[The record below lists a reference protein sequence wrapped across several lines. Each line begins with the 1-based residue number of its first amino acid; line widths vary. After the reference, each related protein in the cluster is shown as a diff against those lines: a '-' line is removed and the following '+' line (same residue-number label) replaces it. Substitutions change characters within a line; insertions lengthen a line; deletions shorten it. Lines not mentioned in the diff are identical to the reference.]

1 MSLITPFLVFKEVPC
16 SSVHFL
22 LLTQSVVFFNIPSLF
37 QMEMVFRDHCLGL
50 WGLPKW
56 FGGKKKKKIHLPM
69 QETWVWSLGEE
80 DPLEK
85 EMATHSS
92 IVTWKI
98 PRTEE
103 PGGLQSMESQRVG
116 HDWAQL
122 GLWDACCRLF
132 SGHRQ
137 QMFAFYKDEMYRDTP
152 NSRPQVFFFFFPL
165 IWSILHLCLLHS
177 LWKTQFLILT

>member
-1 MSLITPFLVFKEVPC
+1 MSLITPFLVFKDVPC
-16 SSVHFL
+16 SSVHPRLSLLFSSIFL
-22 LLTQSVVFFNIPSLF
+22 ASFKWKWYLETTVWAYGGFRSGSVVK
-37 QMEMVFRDHCLGL
+37 R
-50 WGLPKW
+50 
-56 FGGKKKKKIHLPM
+56 KKKIHLPM
-69 QETWVWSLGEE
+69 QETWVWSLGQE

-92 IVTWKI
+92 ILTWKI
-98 PRTEE
+98 PWTEE

-152 NSRPQVFFFFFPL
+152 NSNSRPQVFFFFL
-165 IWSILHLCLLHS
+165 
-177 LWKTQFLILT
+177 

>member
-1 MSLITPFLVFKEVPC
+1 MSLITPFLVFKDVPC

-116 HDWAQL
+116 HDWAHMRTLVFIWNLSVQWFFIAISWFWGVCTDFL
-122 GLWDACCRLF
+122 FGADTNWGLF
-132 SGHRQ
+132 
-137 QMFAFYKDEMYRDTP
+137 
-152 NSRPQVFFFFFPL
+152 
-165 IWSILHLCLLHS
+165 
-177 LWKTQFLILT
+177 